1 MSYSIPRISIRGFW
15 TPDKTAFPVKR
26 DAAENTMQYIVF
38 FILCLLLV
46 VLKTT
51 IIPGVLG
58 GLYLYDLLIPLV
70 IYFSLYRSLA
80 EGIPVVLFSAIMMDM
95 ISGAPAGIYLT
106 TYIWLFLAF
115 RQTWRFLDLRHTYL
129 FPAIVVAGVVFQQF
143 IFWVAASVS
152 AGQLV
157 FSYASIRI
165 VFFQI
170 LWAVVSAPLLY
181 LLFHKLFDLADRLL
195 SGNIGENGQS
205 G

>member
-1 MSYSIPRISIRGFW
+1 
-15 TPDKTAFPVKR
+15 VKR
-26 DAAENTMQYIVF
+26 DTAKNTMHTIVF
-38 FILCLLLV
+38 FILCLLIV

-51 IIPGVLG
+51 IIPGMSG
-58 GLYLYDLLIPLV
+58 GFLLYDLIIPLV
-70 IYFSLYRSLA
+70 IYFSLYRRLA
-80 EGIPVVLFSAIMMDM
+80 EGLPVVLLSAVMMDM

-152 AGQLV
+152 AGHMV
-157 FSYASIRI
+157 FSMETIRI

-170 LWAVVSAPLLY
+170 VWAVVTAPLLY
-181 LLFHKLFDLADRLL
+181 LLFHKLFAVADRLF
-195 SGNIGENGQS
+195 SGNISENGHS
-205 G
+205 D

>member
-1 MSYSIPRISIRGFW
+1 MSYSIPRISIRIFW
-15 TPDKTAFPVKR
+15 IPEKNRLPVRR
-26 DAAENTMQYIVF
+26 DAAENTMHYIVY
-38 FILCLLLV
+38 FIVCLLLV

-58 GLYLYDLLIPLV
+58 GLWLYDLLIPLV

-80 EGIPVVLFSAIMMDM
+80 EGLPVVLFSAIMMDM

-106 TYIWLFLAF
+106 TYLWLFLAF
-115 RQTWRFLDLRHTYL
+115 RQTWRFLDLSHNYL
-129 FPAIVVAGVVFQQF
+129 FPAIVVAGVVFQQL

-157 FSYASIRI
+157 FSYESIRI

-170 LWAVVSAPLLY
+170 VWAVVSAPLLY
-181 LLFHKLFDLADRLL
+181 LLFHKLFAVADRLF
-195 SGNIGENGQS
+195 SDNISENGQS

>member
-1 MSYSIPRISIRGFW
+1 MSYSILRISIRGFW
-15 TPDKTAFPVKR
+15 IPEKTEPLVRR
-26 DAAENTMQYIVF
+26 DAAGNTMQYIVI

-51 IIPGVLG
+51 IIPGMLG
-58 GLYLYDLLIPLV
+58 GLWLYDLLIPLV
-70 IYFSLYRSLA
+70 IYFSLYRSLT
-80 EGIPVVLFSAIMMDM
+80 EGLPVVLISAIMMDM

-129 FPAIVVAGVVFQQF
+129 FPAIVVAGVVFQQL

-157 FSYASIRI
+157 FSYESIRI

-181 LLFHKLFDLADRLL
+181 LFFYKFFAAADRLF
-195 SGNIGENGQS
+195 SGNISENGQS